1 MTQSNTITTSTA
13 TERLQAVLNGEN
25 IDQPLISLWKHFPL
39 EDRTHDAF
47 VERTTKFQEE
57 LDLDFIKL
65 SYNGL
70 YGVEDWG
77 TAIKWPTDPQDV
89 GRITDFPIKSVKDWN
104 NLNTLLLES
113 GALKRE
119 LDYTKE
125 IVDKYKGRVPII
137 ATIFSP
143 LTIAW
148 KLCGVELLEHLKVNS
163 DDLHRGLAIITNTT
177 NNFAKELIKIGVD
190 GFFFASQVAD
200 FDKTTWES
208 YECFG
213 KRYDL
218 IILDEI
224 KKNTWFNILHIHG
237 LSPMFNELK
246 DYPVQ
251 AINWHDRTSN
261 VTLKDAR
268 ALTDKILIGGI
279 EENEVLANGT
289 AEELIAHFQDALA
302 QVGDNKI
309 VFGPGCV
316 VPLSIPE
323 EKLKLARNL
332 VSKLEVGLSTNF

>member
-1 MTQSNTITTSTA
+1 MSESTTFTSLTA
-13 TERLQAVLNGEN
+13 TERLQAVLRGEK
-25 IDQPLISLWKHFPL
+25 IDNSLISLWKHFPL
-39 EDRTHDAF
+39 QDRSHSAF
-47 VERTTKFQEE
+47 VERTIEFQEQ
-57 LDLDFIKL
+57 LNLDFIKL

-77 TAIKWPTDPQDV
+77 TAIEWPTDAFNVAKVVDY
-89 GRITDFPIKSVKDWN
+89 PIKSVKDWN
-104 NLNTLLLES
+104 TLNTLPLDI

-125 IVDKYKGRVPII
+125 IVAKYQGKVPVI

-148 KLCGVELLEHLKVNS
+148 KLCGVELLEHLKANS
-163 DDLHRGLAIITNTT
+163 DDLHRVLAIITNTT
-177 NNFAKELIKIGVD
+177 TNFAKELIKIGVD
-190 GFFFASQVAD
+190 GFFFASQLAD
-200 FDKTTWES
+200 FDKTSWER
-208 YECFG
+208 YESFG

-218 IILDEI
+218 IILNEI
-224 KKNTWFNILHIHG
+224 NNKTWFNILHIHG

-246 DYPVQ
+246 DYPVH

-261 VTLKDAR
+261 ISLKDAR

-279 EENEVLANGT
+279 DENGVLANGT
-289 AEELIAHFQDALA
+289 DADLSAHFKDALD

-309 VFGPGCV
+309 IFGPGCV

-323 EKLKLARNL
+323 EKLILARKI
-332 VSKLEVGLSTNF
+332 VEKLEVN

>member
-1 MTQSNTITTSTA
+1 MTQSNTVTISTA

-25 IDQPLISLWKHFPL
+25 INQSLISLWKHFPL

-47 VERTTKFQEE
+47 VERTISFQEE
-57 LDLDFIKL
+57 LDLDLIKL

-77 TAIKWPTDPQDV
+77 TAIKWPTDPQVV
-89 GRITDFPIKSVKDWN
+89 GQVTDHPIKTVKDWN
-104 NLNTLLLES
+104 NLSTLLVDS

-119 LDYTKE
+119 LDYTKA
-125 IVDKYKGRVPII
+125 IVAKYKGKVPII

-163 DDLHRGLAIITNTT
+163 DDLHRGLAIIANTT
-177 NNFAKELIKIGVD
+177 TNFAKELINIGVD

-200 FDKTTWES
+200 YDKTTWKS

-224 KKNTWFNILHIHG
+224 KNDTWFNILHIHG
-237 LSPMFNELK
+237 LSPMFDRLK

-261 VTLKDAR
+261 ISLKDAR

-279 EENEVLANGT
+279 EENNVLKNGT
-289 AEELIAHFQDALA
+289 EEELTAHFQDALA

-309 VFGPGCV
+309 IFAPGCV
-316 VPLSIPE
+316 IPLSIPE

-332 VSKLEVGLSTNF
+332 IAKLEVEENS